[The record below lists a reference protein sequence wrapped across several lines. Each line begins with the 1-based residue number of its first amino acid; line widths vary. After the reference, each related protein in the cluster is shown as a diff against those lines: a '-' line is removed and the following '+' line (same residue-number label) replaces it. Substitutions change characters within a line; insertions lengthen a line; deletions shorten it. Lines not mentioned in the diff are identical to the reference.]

1 MNKTIE
7 KLGSDKQAIYIPK
20 KSDTI
25 DEALADFINH
35 YPERNRMNILFL
47 RESEGVY
54 QFGHRRVYIKVEKGN
69 NLLVRVGGGFMH
81 IGDFIQ
87 QYTPEEV
94 EKIERRNPFE
104 RFYSKIAVQKITLDS
119 E

>member
-1 MNKTIE
+1 
-7 KLGSDKQAIYIPK
+7 
-20 KSDTI
+20 
-25 DEALADFINH
+25 
-35 YPERNRMNILFL
+35 
-47 RESEGVY
+47 
-54 QFGHRRVYIKVEKGN
+54 
-69 NLLVRVGGGFMH
+69 MH